1 MTTSPDNDATPPQT
15 ETKEACNLASSPNLL
30 DLSKLRLTQN
40 FGDSV
45 GVKKLLNTVPVRK
58 PLKTEFFRVHPDSNR
73 SINFGFIEIK
83 EESQLF
89 LVSDSLQGELAQ
101 DMVAKTIY
109 QCTTRN
115 GVSFLYP
122 VKLPD
127 EEGRLDSWNQSAR
140 EAVDIA
146 KDAWIR
152 LVSNRHLG
160 AYEILQAT
168 GALSEP
174 DWPSQSFEE
183 LLTIAFKGRIIETI
197 DHPVIRKLRGEI

>member
-1 MTTSPDNDATPPQT
+1 MTSIENNGAPLTTPN
-15 ETKEACNLASSPNLL
+15 EEACILARSPNLL

-83 EESQLF
+83 EEGQLF

-168 GALSEP
+168 GTLSEP

-183 LLTIAFKGRIIETI
+183 LLTIAFKGRIIDTV